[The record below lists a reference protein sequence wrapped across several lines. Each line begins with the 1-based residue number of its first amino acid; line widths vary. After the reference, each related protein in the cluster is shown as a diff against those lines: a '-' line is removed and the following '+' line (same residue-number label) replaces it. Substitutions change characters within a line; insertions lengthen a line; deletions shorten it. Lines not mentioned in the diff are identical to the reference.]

1 MGALVQNLLNYHQ
14 YLNRPFSM
22 LILTLAWYV
31 TLMMYY
37 EEALR
42 FSEFHIMGLV
52 CFDFFSWMFWK
63 FTRSNIVLVSLDA
76 IKLSNYCL
84 QSNQF
89 CFDIFFL
96 LPFWGVSQTT
106 YSVIKLLFELSQ
118 GASKPN
124 ECNST
129 TEFLKVT
136 LNAALPAVCTSLVSL
151 EGFLPLRSGMFQPI
165 K

>member
-1 MGALVQNLLNYHQ
+1 
-14 YLNRPFSM
+14 
-22 LILTLAWYV
+22 
-31 TLMMYY
+31 
-37 EEALR
+37 
-42 FSEFHIMGLV
+42 
-52 CFDFFSWMFWK
+52 MFWK
-63 FTRSNIVLVSLDA
+63 FTRSYMILISLDA

-106 YSVIKLLFELSQ
+106 YSVIKRLFELSQ
-118 GASKPN
+118 SASKPN

-151 EGFLPLRSGMFQPI
+151 EGFITVEIWNVSTHQIMLNDTWYHFLSLTPKVPRMINSELKCSNSYFAFLYISSIADGDGI
-165 K
+165 GI